1 MCLRRPPCDSIIYY
15 VILMSQLSHRG
26 LIRVFEF
33 LSVGVGSGCM
43 SVPSLNQSNE
53 LNIGST
59 AVEHQP
65 SVLHVVNVSETAV
78 DPPASE
84 TKSSDARLIQD
95 SDLESQIRI
104 EPGGADIPDISIGQ

>member
-1 MCLRRPPCDSIIYY
+1 MSASSSLCFYCNHY

-33 LSVGVGSGCM
+33 SSVSVGSGCM

-59 AVEHQP
+59 VVENQH

-78 DPPASE
+78 GPPAGE
-84 TKSSDARLIQD
+84 TKSSEARLIQD
-95 SDLESQIRI
+95 SDLESQIHI
-104 EPGGADIPDISIGQ
+104 EP